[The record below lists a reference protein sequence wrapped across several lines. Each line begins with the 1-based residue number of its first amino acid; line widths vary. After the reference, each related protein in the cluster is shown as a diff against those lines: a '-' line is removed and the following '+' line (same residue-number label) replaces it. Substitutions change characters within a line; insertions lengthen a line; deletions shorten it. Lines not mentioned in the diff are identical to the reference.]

1 MAVNIQPE
9 ILRRKKAVFRRNTLC
24 ISRKLGAFP
33 AEKIGCRLAT
43 HLCDVAFKRGEIY
56 SMDEIKRIKA
66 LLAEDRPVE
75 WEALPDIDLYM
86 DQVVSYL
93 PRQSVGGKAP
103 AMTPAMINNYV
114 KDGLLPRACGK
125 RYHKEHL
132 ISLTAIGLLK
142 NVLTVKDMKLL
153 LDREV
158 SQGQEQ
164 AFYEKLLKGIDEA
177 YSRTNE
183 AVDAELSEDDLT
195 VAAMQ
200 LALTSCA
207 AKAACEE
214 ILGVIRE
221 KYPEEDPKARKER
234 EKEEAKRAKA
244 ERKAAEKAEE
254 AEK

>member
-1 MAVNIQPE
+1 ME
-9 ILRRKKAVFRRNTLC
+9 
-24 ISRKLGAFP
+24 
-33 AEKIGCRLAT
+33 
-43 HLCDVAFKRGEIY
+43 
-56 SMDEIKRIKA
+56 EIKRIKA
-66 LLAEDRPVE
+66 LLAEDRPGD

-132 ISLTAIGLLK
+132 IYLTAIGLLK

-164 AFYEKLLKGIDEA
+164 GIDEA

-183 AVDAELSEDDLT
+183 AVDVALSEDDLT

-254 AEK
+254 AEQ

>member
-1 MAVNIQPE
+1 ME
-9 ILRRKKAVFRRNTLC
+9 
-24 ISRKLGAFP
+24 
-33 AEKIGCRLAT
+33 
-43 HLCDVAFKRGEIY
+43 
-56 SMDEIKRIKA
+56 EIKRIKA
-66 LLAEDRPVE
+66 LLAEDRPGD

-103 AMTPAMINNYV
+103 AMTSAMINNYV

-132 ISLTAIGLLK
+132 IYLTAIGLLK

-153 LDREV
+153 LDREI
-158 SQGQEQ
+158 SEGQEQ
-164 AFYEKLLKGIDEA
+164 AFYEKLLRGIDEA
-177 YSRTNE
+177 YTRTNE
-183 AVDAELSEDDLT
+183 AVDAALSEEDLT

>member
-1 MAVNIQPE
+1 ME
-9 ILRRKKAVFRRNTLC
+9 
-24 ISRKLGAFP
+24 
-33 AEKIGCRLAT
+33 
-43 HLCDVAFKRGEIY
+43 
-56 SMDEIKRIKA
+56 EIKRIKA
-66 LLAEDRPVE
+66 LLAEDRPGD
-75 WEALPDIDLYM
+75 WESLPDIDLYM

-103 AMTPAMINNYV
+103 SMTPAMINNYV

-132 ISLTAIGLLK
+132 IYLTAIGLLK

-158 SQGQEQ
+158 SEGQEQ

-183 AVDAELSEDDLT
+183 DLSPDLSEEELT
-195 VAAMQ
+195 VAAMR

-221 KYPEEDPKARKER
+221 KYPEEDPKAKKER

>member
-1 MAVNIQPE
+1 M
-9 ILRRKKAVFRRNTLC
+9 K
-24 ISRKLGAFP
+24 
-33 AEKIGCRLAT
+33 
-43 HLCDVAFKRGEIY
+43 
-56 SMDEIKRIKA
+56 EIKRIKA
-66 LLAEDRPVE
+66 LLAEDRPGD

-103 AMTPAMINNYV
+103 AMTSAMINNYV

-132 ISLTAIGLLK
+132 IYLTAIGLLK

-158 SQGQEQ
+158 SEGQEQ

-177 YSRTNE
+177 YTRTNRD
-183 AVDAELSEDDLT
+183 VDENLSEEDLT
-195 VAAMQ
+195 VAAMK

-214 ILGVIRE
+214 LLSVIRE
-221 KYPEEDPKARKER
+221 RHPEEDPKAKKER